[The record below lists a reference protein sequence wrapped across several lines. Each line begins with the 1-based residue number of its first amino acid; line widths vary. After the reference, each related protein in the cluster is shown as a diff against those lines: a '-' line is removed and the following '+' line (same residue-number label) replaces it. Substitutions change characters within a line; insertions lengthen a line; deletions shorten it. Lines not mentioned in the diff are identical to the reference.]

1 MKQDGLDPLP
11 AYIPPYESLASAPEL
26 AQRFPLAMISPPQR
40 SFLNTSFVNVKSL
53 RDTEGEPHL
62 EIHPEDAHTRRIT
75 NGEMVRAFNQRG
87 EMQLKVRVT
96 DAARRGLVVAPSIW
110 WKKLAPDHKNANEL
124 TSQRLTDMGRAPTF
138 YDVLVEV
145 EKLANAPTAP
155 Q

>member
-1 MKQDGLDPLP
+1 M
-11 AYIPPYESLASAPEL
+11 
-26 AQRFPLAMISPPQR
+26 
-40 SFLNTSFVNVKSL
+40 NVKSL

-62 EIHPEDAHTRRIT
+62 EMHPDDAYTRRIT

-124 TSQRLTDMGRAPTF
+124 TSQRLTDMGRALLFMMYWLKSKNSPMHQRHPNEAMASQTS
-138 YDVLVEV
+138 DHQLCVE
-145 EKLANAPTAP
+145 
-155 Q
+155 

>member
-1 MKQDGLDPLP
+1 M
-11 AYIPPYESLASAPEL
+11 
-26 AQRFPLAMISPPQR
+26 
-40 SFLNTSFVNVKSL
+40 
-53 RDTEGEPHL
+53 
-62 EIHPEDAHTRRIT
+62 HPDDAHTRRIT

-87 EMQLKVRVT
+87 EMQLKARVT